1 MLTLYAMPGACSLAP
16 HIILNEL
23 QIPYELKIVKKG
35 DEAMRTELLKA
46 NPLGQVPTLITE
58 EGYILMEGP
67 AIQQYLISLKP
78 NSLFPASGQSRFKG
92 FEWMNFIS
100 TSLHKGF
107 SPLFHP
113 EYYLSHPEYFSDLK
127 ETAKKN
133 LIKLFQNVEQRI
145 EGSYCL
151 GNDFSIVD
159 AYLFVILSWAPK
171 MGIDFSANQKLSAL
185 FKQIGERESV
195 KSALKEEGLSL

>member
-1 MLTLYAMPGACSLAP
+1 MLKLYVLPGACSLAP

-35 DEAMRTELLKA
+35 DEKMRAELLKL
-46 NPLGQVPTLITE
+46 NPLGQVPTLLTE
-58 EGYILMEGP
+58 EGYTLMEGP

-78 NSLFPASGQSRFKG
+78 NKLFPSSGQARFKG

-113 EYYLSHPEYFSDLK
+113 EYYLSNPESFPDLK

-133 LIKLFQNVEQRI
+133 LIKLFQNAEQRI
-145 EGSYCL
+145 EGDYCL
-151 GNDFSIVD
+151 GKDFSIVD
-159 AYLFVILSWAPK
+159 AYLFVILTWAPK
-171 MGIDFSANQKLSAL
+171 MGIDFSSNPKLSAL
-185 FKQIGERESV
+185 FKRVSERESV
-195 KSALKEEGLSL
+195 KSAMKQEGLIH